1 MKAAI
6 RAFPHCAGTDAAIS
20 SSAGTAGAYASSN
33 VTTTPKRP
41 IEESTMPGSVLKQ
54 NSEPISDADI
64 VQGIAAG
71 DRHAFERL
79 MRRYNRPLYRTA
91 RSILRDDAEAQDALQ
106 EAYLLAFR
114 HIGKFRGESSL
125 STWLTRIVVNSAIA
139 RSRKISRR
147 AEIIEIGA
155 EPDWD
160 KNMTDESMHCQAS
173 QQPEQTMERAELRR
187 IIEKRID
194 DLPEAFR
201 MVFMLRAVEEMS
213 VEDTAACLSIPEA
226 TVRTRYFRAKGL
238 LRESLARELDY
249 ALEGAFSFDGARCD
263 RIVAGV
269 LARLD
274 EIPSA
279 PG

>member
-1 MKAAI
+1 
-6 RAFPHCAGTDAAIS
+6 
-20 SSAGTAGAYASSN
+20 
-33 VTTTPKRP
+33 
-41 IEESTMPGSVLKQ
+41 MPGSVLNQK
-54 NSEPISDADI
+54 SEPVSDADI
-64 VQGIAAG
+64 VRGIAAG
-71 DRHAFERL
+71 DRHAFELL
-79 MRRYNRPLYRTA
+79 MRRHNRPLYRTA

-114 HIGKFRGESSL
+114 NIGKFRGESSL
-125 STWLTRIVVNSAIA
+125 STWLTRIVVNSAIG
-139 RSRKISRR
+139 RSRKMSRR

-155 EPDWD
+155 EPDWEKD
-160 KNMTDESMHCQAS
+160 AAGQAMHGQSS
-173 QQPEQTMERAELRR
+173 QQPEQSAQRAELRR

-201 MVFMLRAVEEMS
+201 TVFMLRAIEEMPVEE
-213 VEDTAACLSIPEA
+213 VAASLGIAEA

-249 ALEGAFSFDGARCD
+249 ALEGAFSFDGVRCD

-269 LARLD
+269 LARLNHVPT
-274 EIPSA
+274 E